1 MLQLF
6 PFVTL
11 LAAATSLAMLIM
23 LAAAGE
29 LRLPT
34 GAAAAALFLGAA
46 YCQFLSGSPGLA
58 AAGLGVQTL
67 LAIALIVRWRL
78 SA

>member
-1 MLQLF
+1 VLQLF
-6 PFVTL
+6 PFATL
-11 LAAATSLAMLIM
+11 LAAATSLVMLIM
-23 LAAAGE
+23 LAAAGD
-29 LRLPT
+29 LRLRA
-34 GAAAAALFLGAA
+34 GAAAAALFFGAA

-58 AAGLGVQTL
+58 AAGLGAQTM

>member
-6 PFVTL
+6 PFLVY
-11 LAAATSLAMLIM
+11 LAPIVSMVLLIM

-29 LRLPT
+29 LRYRARLV
-34 GAAAAALFLGAA
+34 LGAIFAVAA
-46 YCQFLSGSPGLA
+46 YAQFFGRTALLG

-67 LAIALIVRWRL
+67 LAIYLIVRWRL
-78 SA
+78 SE